1 MSFGFSTE
9 RFIDSVNT
17 HIRDDK
23 IKEELITLC
32 GEYAN
37 KKTAIQKAALIKS
50 LMDILDKK
58 VITKTRKTLMADCH
72 CIGASVLQKA
82 ITTKKESK
90 NLDEFLEKYDHTM
103 KREGNVIHVMYS
115 KCYCPSVCK
124 TKKKFSD
131 TYCQCSCGFN
141 KKLFE
146 TALNKKVEVTLVN
159 SILQGADQCDIEVRI
174 L

>member
-1 MSFGFSTE
+1 MSFGFSTK
-9 RFIDSVNT
+9 RFTDSVNT
-17 HIRDDK
+17 HITDDAVK
-23 IKEELITLC
+23 DELITLC
-32 GEYAN
+32 GEYES
-37 KKTAIQKAALIKS
+37 KKTPVQKAAHIKS

-58 VITKTRKTLMADCH
+58 VIAKTRKVLMADCH
-72 CIGASVLQKA
+72 CLGATVLQKA
-82 ITTKKESK
+82 VTMKKESK
-90 NLDEFLEKYDHTM
+90 NLDEFLEKFDHTM

-115 KCYCPSVCK
+115 KCYCPSVNK

-146 TALNKKVEVTLVN
+146 TALNKKVEVTLRN
-159 SILQGADQCDIEVRI
+159 SILQGADQCDIEIRI